1 LGKRTSDTLSSSPMT
16 RDEAI
21 KSAQQ
26 ALDACGEL
34 VPAMQKFRRKLV
46 GAGFTT
52 DEIAHI
58 MGVVILQIMTP
69 RCD

>member
-1 LGKRTSDTLSSSPMT
+1 MS

-21 KSAQQ
+21 QSAKD

-34 VPAMQKFRRKLV
+34 VPAMRSFRQKLV
-46 GAGFTT
+46 RAGFTT

-69 RCD
+69 R